1 MRQFTIKLPIYI
13 ETGVRKKKKNYLN
26 LNLYRNMPFH
36 LSNTLKKK
44 MKDIVFPL
52 VPEEFWGVKLQN
64 FELEYELYLPN
75 QLHRDI
81 SNVLSIVDKSA
92 CDALVECGVLEDD
105 NYNHLKKVTYKYGGQ
120 DENKKGYVLLTV
132 KEV

>member
-1 MRQFTIKLPIYI
+1 
-13 ETGVRKKKKNYLN
+13 
-26 LNLYRNMPFH
+26 
-36 LSNTLKKK
+36 

-52 VPEEFWGVKLQN
+52 VPEEFWGAKLTN
-64 FELEYELYLPN
+64 YELEYTLYLPN
-75 QLHRDI
+75 KLKRDI

-105 NYNHLKKVTYKYGGQ
+105 NYNHLKKVVYQYGGQ
-120 DENKKGYVLLTV
+120 DENGKGYVLLKV